1 MEFQEAMLK
10 LMLHKSKENDWA
22 FATPERAA
30 EMSSASPSPRRKW
43 KLFQRSSSA
52 IPSKTSKPQA
62 PKEFL
67 CPISGSLMADPV
79 IVSSGHTF
87 ERACIQ
93 ACKSLSFTPA
103 LPDSPPPDFSSIIS
117 NLALKSAILSWCRK
131 SSVDPPK
138 PLDVASAEK
147 LVRASIASRNETNP
161 QNVVGSENQLLINGV
176 KDTPT
181 VNFIHAATDLT
192 RRSSHFPSSS
202 DESVTAAPPLPFST
216 QPSCYSSPSS
226 SFSENEIL
234 TVNGNSNPS
243 RSVEEDEISIKLRSC
258 HVFEIEEALASLR
271 KITRTREDAR
281 ARLCTPRLLSGLRP
295 LIISRYTAV
304 QVDSVAAL
312 VNLSLE
318 KSNKIKI
325 VRSGVLPPLIDV
337 LKAGSREAQE
347 HASGAFFSLALDD
360 DCKTAIGALGALP
373 PLLHLLRSESE
384 RTRHDSALALYH
396 LSLVQSNRSKLV
408 RLGSVS
414 VLLRM
419 VKSGHMTG
427 RVLLILCNLSLCA
440 DGRAAL
446 LDSGGVE
453 CLVSVLRGNE
463 FDSKA
468 TQESCVATLYGLSYG
483 GLRFKGL
490 AKTAGVVE
498 VLREVEKKGSE
509 RAREKARRM
518 LEMMRGKE
526 KEEEEVDWEEL
537 LDSGFGSRTRC
548 QPGGGLGGLS
558 ANSSE
563 F

>member
-1 MEFQEAMLK
+1 MK
-10 LMLHKSKENDWA
+10 LMVHKSKENEWA

-30 EMSSASPSPRRKW
+30 EMISSASTSPRRRW

-52 IPSKTSKPQA
+52 IPSKTSKRQA
-62 PKEFL
+62 PKEFV

-87 ERACIQ
+87 ERACVQ

-103 LPDSPPPDFSSIIS
+103 LPDSPSPDFSSVIS
-117 NLALKSAILSWCRK
+117 NLALRSAILSWCHK
-131 SSVDPPK
+131 SFVDPPK
-138 PLDVASAEK
+138 PLDFASAEK
-147 LVRASIASRNETNP
+147 IVRASIGSRNETKP
-161 QNVVGSENQLLINGV
+161 QNVVVSDNQLLINGV
-176 KDTPT
+176 KDTPR
-181 VNFIHAATDLT
+181 VNFTLAATELT
-192 RRSSHFPSSS
+192 RRPTHFPSSS

-216 QPSCYSSPSS
+216 PPSCYSSPSS
-226 SFSENEIL
+226 SSSEIETLNP
-234 TVNGNSNPS
+234 NCNSNPS
-243 RSVEEDEISIKLRSC
+243 LSVEDEISIKLRSC

-281 ARLCTPRLLSGLRP
+281 ARLCTPRLLSVLRP

-337 LKAGSREAQE
+337 LKAGTPEAQE
-347 HASGAFFSLALDD
+347 HASSALFSLALDD
-360 DCKTAIGALGALP
+360 DCKTAIGVLGALP

-408 RLGSVS
+408 KLGSVP

-453 CLVSVLRGNE
+453 CLVGVLRGNE

-483 GLRFKGL
+483 GLRFQGL

-518 LEMMRGKE
+518 SEMMRGKE
-526 KEEEEVDWEEL
+526 KEEEDEVDWEEVL
-537 LDSGFGSRTRC
+537 NSGFGSRTRC
-548 QPGGGLGGLS
+548 QPGGELEGS
-558 ANSSE
+558 SVNSLD

>member
-1 MEFQEAMLK
+1 MK
-10 LMLHKSKENDWA
+10 LMVHKSKENEWA

-30 EMSSASPSPRRKW
+30 EMSSASMSPRRRW

-62 PKEFL
+62 PKEFV

-87 ERACIQ
+87 ERACVQ
-93 ACKSLSFTPA
+93 ACKSLSFTPV
-103 LPDSPPPDFSSIIS
+103 LPDSPPPDFSSVIS
-117 NLALKSAILSWCRK
+117 NLALRSAILSWCHK

-138 PLDVASAEK
+138 PLDFASAEK
-147 LVRASIASRNETNP
+147 IVRASIGSRNETKP
-161 QNVVGSENQLLINGV
+161 QNVVVSDNQLLIN
-176 KDTPT
+176 PT
-181 VNFIHAATDLT
+181 VNFTQAATEQT
-192 RRSSHFPSSS
+192 RLPTHFPSSS
-202 DESVTAAPPLPFST
+202 DESVSAAPPLPFST
-216 QPSCYSSPSS
+216 PPRCYSSPSS
-226 SFSENEIL
+226 SSSELETLNP
-234 TVNGNSNPS
+234 NCNSNPS
-243 RSVEEDEISIKLRSC
+243 LSVEDEIPIKLRSC

-271 KITRTREDAR
+271 NITRTREDAR
-281 ARLCTPRLLSGLRP
+281 ARLCTPRLLSALRP
-295 LIISRYTAV
+295 LITSRYTAV

-337 LKAGSREAQE
+337 LKAGTPEAQE
-347 HASGAFFSLALDD
+347 HASSALFSLALDD
-360 DCKTAIGALGALP
+360 DCKTAIGVLGALP

-408 RLGSVS
+408 KLGSVP

-419 VKSGHMTG
+419 LKSGHMTG
-427 RVLLILCNLSLCA
+427 RVLLTLCNLSLCA

-453 CLVSVLRGNE
+453 CLVGVLRGNE

-468 TQESCVATLYGLSYG
+468 TQESCVATMYGLSYG

-490 AKTAGVVE
+490 AKKAGVVE

-526 KEEEEVDWEEL
+526 KEEEDEVDWAEL
-537 LDSGFGSRTRC
+537 LNSGFGSRTRC
-548 QPGGGLGGLS
+548 QPGGGLDES
-558 ANSSE
+558 SVNSLD